1 MHRCVPLVLHIL
13 VAVFCILCGFYPCL
27 TEIKSF
33 IHHSFIH
40 SFIHSRFHPVTEG
53 AESDDNDLHL
63 KRVPKPQP
71 VNE

>member
-33 IHHSFIH
+33 IHAFL
-40 SFIHSRFHPVTEG
+40 F
-53 AESDDNDLHL
+53 
-63 KRVPKPQP
+63 RVDVIDVP
-71 VNE
+71 

>member
-33 IHHSFIH
+33 IHSFIH
-40 SFIHSRFHPVTEG
+40 SLVLNQMTALSSCRRFNMTVQ
-53 AESDDNDLHL
+53 LHFSNFL
-63 KRVPKPQP
+63 QEPS
-71 VNE
+71 

>member
-33 IHHSFIH
+33 IHSFIH
-40 SFIHSRFHPVTEG
+40 SSTVVVLATRVRIVQDSLWAMMNV
-53 AESDDNDLHL
+53 HL
-63 KRVPKPQP
+63 SPKEM
-71 VNE
+71 NKIK